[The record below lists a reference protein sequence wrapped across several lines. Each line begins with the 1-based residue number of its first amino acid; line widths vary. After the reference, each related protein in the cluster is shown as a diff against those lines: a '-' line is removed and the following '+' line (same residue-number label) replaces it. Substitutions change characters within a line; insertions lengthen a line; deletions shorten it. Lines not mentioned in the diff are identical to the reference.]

1 MRKRRLALSLQLTVM
16 MGVLYLFGSMNVHA
30 ASGVVMYTPYTN
42 ISVTPG
48 ESISYSIDLINNTSE
63 VQNMSLSLENI
74 PAEWKAELTSGGWA
88 IRQIAVRPNNEKNIN
103 LQIEVPLAVDKGTY
117 QFKVNAQDASL
128 PLTVNVT
135 EKGTYK
141 TELVAEQPNLQGDAN
156 SSFDYTLSLKN
167 RTASD
172 QQYAISSS
180 APRGWSVEFVH
191 SGKNVT
197 SIEVK
202 ANSSEDVRVNIRPPA
217 QVKEGSYKIPIKA
230 ATNSTSAE
238 TELEAVITGTY
249 GLELSTPNGLLS
261 ADVTA
266 GREKKIELQLRNT
279 GTAALKDI
287 ELTASTPVD
296 WEVTFDEKK
305 IATLEAGQT
314 ANVTATVKAGS
325 KALAGDYQ
333 LNMNART
340 PESSSMA
347 QFRMTVKTSMLWGWI
362 GVLIIAAVI
371 GGMYYIFRKYGRR

>member
-1 MRKRRLALSLQLTVM
+1 MRKWRLALSLLLTVM
-16 MGVLYLFGSMNVHA
+16 TGVFLFGGTGVYA
-30 ASGVVMYTPYTN
+30 ASGVVMYTPYTD

-63 VQNMSLSLENI
+63 VQNMSLSLDNI

-88 IRQIAVRPNNEKNIN
+88 IRQIAVRPNDEKNIN
-103 LQIEVPLAVDKGTY
+103 LQIDVPLAVDKGTY
-117 QFKVNAQDASL
+117 HFKVNAQESSL

-141 TELVAEQPNLQGDAN
+141 TELATEQPNLQGDAN

-172 QQYAISSS
+172 QQYAIASS
-180 APRGWSVEFVH
+180 APRGWTVEFVH
-191 SGKNVT
+191 GGKKVT
-197 SIEVK
+197 SVDVK
-202 ANSSEDVRVNIRPPA
+202 ANSAEDISVNIKPPA
-217 QVKEGSYKIPIKA
+217 QVKEGSYKIPVKA

-266 GREKKIELQLRNT
+266 GREKKIELQLKNT

-305 IATLEAGQT
+305 IASLEAGQT
-314 ANVTATVKAGS
+314 ANVTATVKADG
-325 KALAGDYQ
+325 KAIAGDYQ
-333 LNMNART
+333 LNINANT

-371 GGMYYIFRKYGRR
+371 VGMYYIFRKYGRR